1 MKTSAR
7 NQFAGPI
14 SAIKEGVVDTEVTIR
29 LDPQLELTAIV
40 TRESA
45 ENLGLAL
52 GRDVLAFVKA
62 SSILLLVEE
71 QGRISARNRFQ
82 GRVAHIHVGPVN
94 SEVTVDLPGNR
105 HVITAVI
112 THESVKRLGLEIGQ
126 AVTAVFKASS
136 VFLVAMDW
144 FFLFN
149 EFSMKPFRL
158 LSVLLATLLG
168 AASQVQADEVFIA
181 VAANF
186 ATPMQK
192 IVAEFEKETG
202 HKVVASFGSTGK
214 FYAQIKGGAPFEVL
228 LAADDEIPA
237 RLVSENAAVA
247 GSQWT
252 YAIGKLVLWSA
263 KPGVVDDKGD
273 VLKNGNFEHI
283 SLANPKLAPYGAA
296 GVEVMKTRGAYDKL
310 QAKIVMAEN
319 ITQAYQFI
327 STGNAQLGF
336 VALSQVLKEGRIDGS
351 SWIVPASLYTPI
363 RQDAVI
369 LDKGKDRPAALALAK
384 YLKADKSV
392 AIIKSFGYELR

>member
-1 MKTSAR
+1 
-7 NQFAGPI
+7 
-14 SAIKEGVVDTEVTIR
+14 
-29 LDPQLELTAIV
+29 
-40 TRESA
+40 
-45 ENLGLAL
+45 
-52 GRDVLAFVKA
+52 
-62 SSILLLVEE
+62 
-71 QGRISARNRFQ
+71 
-82 GRVAHIHVGPVN
+82 
-94 SEVTVDLPGNR
+94 
-105 HVITAVI
+105 
-112 THESVKRLGLEIGQ
+112 
-126 AVTAVFKASS
+126 
-136 VFLVAMDW
+136 
-144 FFLFN
+144 
-149 EFSMKPFRL
+149 MKPFRL

-186 ATPMQK
+186 AAPMQK

-237 RLVSENAAVA
+237 RLISENAAVA

-296 GVEVMKTRGAYDKL
+296 GVEVMKARGAYDKL

-351 SWIVPASLYTPI
+351 SWIVPANLYTPI